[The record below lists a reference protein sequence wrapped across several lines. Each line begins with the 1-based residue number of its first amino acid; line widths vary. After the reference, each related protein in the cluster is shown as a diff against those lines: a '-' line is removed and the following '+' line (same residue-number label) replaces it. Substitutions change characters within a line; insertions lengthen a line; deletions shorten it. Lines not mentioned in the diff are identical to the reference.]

1 MNEIRLDGEPLQR
14 SDYLLDKLSKTELKR
29 VCGDVLKAK
38 MGIRHYGDHHPATVE
53 LLKLSNRSN
62 LMSGFHARGLTTSDI
77 AEFSAAAFEVLAQ
90 EAPKAPH
97 RKLLKF
103 IQAENYLIHELAF
116 SIKQPVLE
124 RIPEGGE
131 FPETRYVRQSMTNAQ
146 VKKHGATLLI
156 SKEALK
162 NNPEQL
168 GVLPEQLL
176 QSAYSTEVDEL
187 LTVLE
192 TNGNLADGQPLFTT
206 GNTGT
211 GTTLDSA
218 LAIWRIENNEIDPAH
233 IILPPSK
240 EIAFRSA
247 AQLAGFSLNFF
258 VHKDATKVYL
268 LADQKVRPALVLLAL
283 NETPAVDTIT
293 RKLFGTN
300 AGMMLQI
307 ENSFA
312 VVPVSRAIIA
322 MTLE

>member
-29 VCGDVLKAK
+29 VCGDVLKSK

-62 LMSGFHARGLTTSDI
+62 LMNGFYTRGLSTSDI
-77 AEFSAAAFEVLAQ
+77 AEFTAAAFDLLTEELPQ
-90 EAPKAPH
+90 APH

-103 IQAENYLIHELAF
+103 VQAENYLIHELAF

-124 RIPEGGE
+124 AIPEGGE
-131 FPETRYVRQSMTNAQ
+131 FPETRYVQQSMTNAQ
-146 VKKHGATLLI
+146 VKKHGASLLV

-187 LTVLE
+187 LAVLE
-192 TNGNLADGQPLFTT
+192 TNANLSDGQPLFTT
-206 GNTGT
+206 NNTGS
-211 GTTLDSA
+211 GTNLDGA

-247 AQLAGFSLNFF
+247 AQLAGLSLNFF

-283 NETPAVDTIT
+283 NEIPAIDTIT
-293 RKLFGTN
+293 RLPLEMN
-300 AGMMLQI
+300 AGMMLRV
-307 ENSFA
+307 EDSFTIA
-312 VVPVSRAIIA
+312 PVSRAIIA

>member
-1 MNEIRLDGEPLQR
+1 MSEIRLDGEPLQR
-14 SDYLLDKLSKTELKR
+14 SDYLLDKLSKSELKR
-29 VCGDVLKAK
+29 CCSDVIKAK
-38 MGIRHYGDHHPATVE
+38 MGIRHYGDQHPATVE
-53 LLKLSNRSN
+53 LLKLHNRSN
-62 LMSGFHARGLTTSDI
+62 LMGGFQQRGLTTSDI
-77 AEFSAAAFEVLAQ
+77 AEFTAAAFEVLAQ

-103 IQAENYLIHELAF
+103 IQAENYLVHELAF

-124 RIPEGGE
+124 KIPEAGE
-131 FPETRYVRQSMTNAQ
+131 FPETRYSQNSTINAR
-146 VKKHGATLLI
+146 VKKHGASLLV

-187 LTVLE
+187 LTVLAA
-192 TNGNLADGQPLFTT
+192 NANLIDGLPLFAT

-233 IILPPSK
+233 VILPPSK
-240 EIAFRSA
+240 ELAFRSA
-247 AQLAGFSLNFF
+247 AWLAGLSLNFF

-283 NETPAVDTIT
+283 DETPAVDTIT
-293 RKLFGTN
+293 RLPLEMN
-300 AGMMLQI
+300 AGMMLRV
-307 ENSFA
+307 EDSFT